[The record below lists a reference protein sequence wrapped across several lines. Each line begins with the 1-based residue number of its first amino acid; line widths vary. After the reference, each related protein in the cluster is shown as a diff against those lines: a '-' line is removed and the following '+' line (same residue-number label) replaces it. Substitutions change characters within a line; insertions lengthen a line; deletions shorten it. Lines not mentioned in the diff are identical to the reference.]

1 MLLRLLI
8 QFLRPYR
15 RPLAV
20 VIALQLAAT
29 TAMVYLP
36 NFYARIIDRG
46 VTLGDIGFILTTGAI
61 MLAISLVQ
69 VACSIAATYHG
80 ARVSMAFGRDLRAAV
95 FHRVGELSAH
105 DVAALGAPSL
115 ITRTTNDVQQVQMVA
130 LMGATMLIAAP
141 LMCIGGVVMALR
153 EDVSLSRLLL
163 IAVPVLAGGI
173 GALIWRMMPQYRAMQ
188 QQIDAINRVLR
199 EQITGVRVVRAFV
212 REAVEAARFDVA
224 NRDVTQTALRVG
236 RLQAAMFPIVIL
248 VFNVSMVAVLWFSGH
263 RVADGAMGVGQV
275 VAFLSYLMQIL
286 IAIMLVTF
294 LSTMIPRAAV
304 CAGRIS
310 EVLDTAPSVVP
321 PAAPVVPS
329 GEPGTLELRGVEYRY
344 PGAEAP
350 VLSGVSFTAEPGQLT
365 AIVGSTGAGKTTLLE
380 LVPRLIDPT
389 AGSVIVEGS
398 DARSIALEQL
408 WAKVGVV
415 PQRPYLF
422 TGTVASNLRYG
433 KPDAT
438 DDELWAALEV
448 AQARDFVAAMPQQ
461 LASPIAQ
468 GGTNVSGG
476 QRQRL
481 SIARALLRKPSIFL
495 FDDSFS
501 ALDLATESRLRTALK
516 PHVAHATV
524 IMVAQRVA
532 SIIEADQIIVL
543 DGGAIVGRGRH
554 AELLASCS
562 TYAEIV
568 ESQRA
573 TEAA

>member
-15 RPLAV
+15 RQLLV

-36 NFYARIIDRG
+36 NLYARIIDRG
-46 VTLGDIGFILTTGAI
+46 VATGDIGYILTIGAI

-69 VACSIAATYHG
+69 VACSIAATFFG
-80 ARVSMAFGRDLRAAV
+80 ARASMAFGRDLRGAV
-95 FHRVGELSAH
+95 FHRVGELSVH
-105 DVAALGAPSL
+105 DVAGLGVPSL

-130 LMGATMLIAAP
+130 LLGATMLIAAP

-153 EDVSLSRLLL
+153 EDIVLSRLLL
-163 IAVPVLAGGI
+163 IAVPVLAGSI
-173 GALIWRMMPQYRAMQ
+173 GGLIWRMMPQYHAMQ
-188 QQIDAINRVLR
+188 SQIDAINRVLR

-212 REAVEAARFDVA
+212 REAAEAARFDVT
-224 NRDVTQTALRVG
+224 NRDLTQTALRVG
-236 RLQAAMFPIVIL
+236 RLQAAMFPVVLL
-248 VFNVSMVAVLWFSGH
+248 VFNVSLVAVLWFGGG
-263 RVADGAMGVGQV
+263 RVAVGAMGVGQV
-275 VAFLSYLMQIL
+275 LAFLSYLMQIL
-286 IAIMLVTF
+286 IAIMMVTF
-294 LSTMIPRAAV
+294 LSTMIPRAVV
-304 CAGRIS
+304 CAGRIVQ
-310 EVLDTAPSVVP
+310 VLDTAPSVVP
-321 PAAPVVPS
+321 PAVPVVPS
-329 GEPGTLELRGVEYRY
+329 GEPGSLELRDVEYRY

-350 VLSGVSFTAEPGQLT
+350 VLSGVSFTAGPGQLT

-380 LVPRLIDPT
+380 LIPRLIDPT
-389 AGSVIVEGS
+389 AGAVLIEGS
-398 DARSIALEQL
+398 DARGIALEQL
-408 WAKVGVV
+408 WSRVGVV

-422 TGTVASNLRYG
+422 SGTVASNLRYG
-433 KPDAT
+433 NPDAT
-438 DDELWAALEV
+438 DDELWAALEI
-448 AQARDFVAAMPQQ
+448 AQARDFVTAMPKQ
-461 LASPIAQ
+461 LDAPIAQ

-481 SIARALLRKPSIFL
+481 SIARALLRKPSIYL

-501 ALDLATESRLRTALK
+501 ALDLATESRLRAALK

-543 DGGAIVGRGRH
+543 DDGGIVGCGRH
-554 AELLASCS
+554 SELLASCP

-573 TEAA
+573 AEAA